1 MTPSLRDVEAVDL
14 FAGPGGWD
22 VAARRLGLE
31 VVGIEIDADACR
43 TRSAA
48 GFHNTVEGDVRRY
61 GPKDWPTATGLI
73 ASPPCQTFSLAGKG
87 GGRAVLDEVARVV
100 DAHGRREEVDL
111 TVFADERTGLVLEP
125 LRWVMEALDLE
136 RPFEWLA
143 FEQVPFVQPI
153 WDAMAVVL
161 TELGYRVDT
170 GTLLSEQYG
179 VPQSRKRAVLVAH
192 MSKEVRLP
200 APTHSKYWARTD
212 GKYDPDVKPW
222 VSMAEALGW
231 GSDRES
237 VTSRQ
242 QVWEIVEPR
251 VNNQSGTYFDLAW
264 PLDRPSPVIAGRE
277 LATMPGANANRFNG
291 RTKSRNDGIRLTAAE
306 AGVLQTFPRDY
317 PWTGTKREIFQ
328 QIGNAVPPL
337 MAEAILAEVAR

>member
-1 MTPSLRDVEAVDL
+1 MTPTVEAIDL

-22 VAARRLGLE
+22 VAAGRLGME
-31 VVGIEIDADACR
+31 VVGIEIDPAACA
-43 TRSAA
+43 TRAAA
-48 GFHNTVEGDVRRY
+48 GLHNTIEGDVRNY
-61 GPKDWPTATGLI
+61 HAWEWPTADGLI

-87 GGRAVLDEVARVV
+87 GGRAVLDDVARVV
-100 DAHGRREEVDL
+100 EAHGRREDNL
-111 TVFADERTGLVLEP
+111 TVFDDERTGLVLEP
-125 LRWVMEALDLE
+125 LRWVMEGIDSG
-136 RPFEWLA
+136 RPFKWLA

-161 TELGYRVDT
+161 DDLGYHVDT
-170 GTLLSEQYG
+170 DTIVSEQYG

-192 MSKEVRLP
+192 LDKEVRIP
-200 APTHSKYWARTD
+200 APTHSKYWARTE
-212 GKYDPDVKPW
+212 GKLDPDVKPW

-231 GSDRES
+231 GSDRTRDRER
-237 VTSRQ
+237 V
-242 QVWEIVEPR
+242 VEIVEPR
-251 VNNQSGTYFDLAW
+251 VNNQSGTWFDLAW

-317 PWTGTKREIFQ
+317 PWRGTKRDIFK

-337 MAEAILAEVAR
+337 LAEAVLAEVAR